1 MLANIFNRMK
11 VKGICMIFDTC
22 YSGSFV
28 VYKPLRKENRVII
41 SACASY
47 ETASIFP
54 DTLTAFFH
62 FFYEALK
69 KGYKTA
75 EEAFENAKEKTENY
89 ESKGWWGTLISHP
102 QIYDSYPGNM
112 VIAK

>member
-1 MLANIFNRMK
+1 MLAKIFNRMK

-28 VYKPLRKENRVII
+28 LYPPLRKENRVIM

-47 ETASIFP
+47 EPASIFP
-54 DTLTAFFH
+54 DALTAFFH

-75 EEAFENAKEKTENY
+75 EEAFEYAKPKVEEY
-89 ESKGWWGTLISHP
+89 DDGLGPPSHP